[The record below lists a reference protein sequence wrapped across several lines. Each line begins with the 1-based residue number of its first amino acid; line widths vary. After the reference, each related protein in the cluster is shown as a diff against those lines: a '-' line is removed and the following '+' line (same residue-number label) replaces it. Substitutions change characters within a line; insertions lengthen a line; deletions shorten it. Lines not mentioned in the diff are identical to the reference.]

1 MNCHFFFFADSG
13 EFPTYVDDLNRVT
26 RSADD
31 YEYDQPIKRGDD
43 HLLRFARRLNYGNP
57 YDDIFAKRGGDDHF
71 LRFAKSYLIRGAR
84 DQTNEHMLRFAKR
97 SVEEPDQPSA
107 DNNDDHLLRFA
118 KKSGDDHFLR
128 FA

>member
-1 MNCHFFFFADSG
+1 MLPS
-13 EFPTYVDDLNRVT
+13 
-26 RSADD
+26 
-31 YEYDQPIKRGDD
+31 PIKIAQATIKSKIPMKSALFHQESFLKADD
-43 HLLRFARRLNYGNP
+43 HLLRFA
-57 YDDIFAKRGGDDHF
+57 KRSGDDHF

-97 SVEEPDQPSA
+97 SVEEPDQPS
-107 DNNDDHLLRFA
+107 DSNDDHLLRFA